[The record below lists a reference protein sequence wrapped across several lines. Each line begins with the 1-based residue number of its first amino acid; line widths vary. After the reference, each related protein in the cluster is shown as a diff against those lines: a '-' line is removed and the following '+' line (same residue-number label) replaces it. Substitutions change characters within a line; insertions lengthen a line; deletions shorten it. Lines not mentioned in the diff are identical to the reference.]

1 MPDTETDRAAS
12 VKSAT
17 RYKIEA
23 ARPNAHLFDIELEI
37 SEPDSKGQQLSLPAW
52 VPGSYRIR
60 DFARHITSLSARSLN
75 DSVAVKKLDKSTW
88 QCAPVNGRLT
98 IHYQVYAK
106 DRSVRGA
113 YLDQRHGF
121 FDGSNI
127 FLRAHGQ
134 EEWPSCISIS
144 PPSGDTGHWQLATGL
159 QVVQVND
166 RGFGDFQAQSYAEL
180 IDCPI
185 EMGDLDF
192 LEFSAG
198 GIPHTMAISGK
209 HDADKDR
216 LATDLALIC
225 HQHIDLF
232 GSVPVDN
239 YLFLLTVVSDGYGGL
254 EHRNSSSLISRR
266 DDLPAQ
272 AEDGISKGYRR
283 FLGLCSHEYF
293 HMWNVK
299 RLRPAALAE
308 SDLSAEAY
316 TEMLWVFEGVTSYY
330 DDLALVRSGVITD
343 CSYLELLS
351 QTITRVLQ
359 GPGRLHQSL
368 AESSFDA
375 WSKFYQQN
383 ENSPNA
389 IVSYYAK
396 GSLVA
401 LALDLLIRSET
412 NGACSLDDVMR
423 AVWDKYGQS
432 ETGMPETAFEDL
444 ASEISGLELKGFFD
458 NAVRGTDDLPLA
470 EYLETVGVVYKERPA
485 VSLDDPGGSVKG
497 KSIPVWLGIKT
508 RVEAGRLLVTH
519 VLENGPGQKSGLS
532 AGDELLAL
540 NDIRLTG
547 KTLVKRLRRLQ
558 AGQNTRLKIFR
569 DDVLIELP
577 LLVEKSPQN
586 CCQLQIDE
594 KADNEILTARSAW
607 LDGTR

>member
-1 MPDTETDRAAS
+1 MKPTIQYRIG
-12 VKSAT
+12 SAKPT
-17 RYKIEA
+17 
-23 ARPNAHLFDIELEI
+23 AHLFDVELEI

-60 DFARHITSLSARSLN
+60 DFARHITSFSAHSGE
-75 DSVAVKKLDKSTW
+75 DSVSVKKLDKSTW
-88 QCAPVNGRLT
+88 QCAPANGPLT
-98 IHYQVYAK
+98 VRYQVYAK

-113 YLDQRHGF
+113 HLDRQHGF

-127 FLRAHGQ
+127 FLRVHGQ
-134 EEWPSCISIS
+134 EERPSHITIS

-159 QVVQVND
+159 HVVRIND
-166 RGFGDFQAQSYAEL
+166 RGFGDFQARNFAEL
-180 IDCPI
+180 IDCPV
-185 EMGDLDF
+185 EMGELDF
-192 LEFSAG
+192 VEFSAG
-198 GIPHTMAISGK
+198 GIPHAMAISGK

-216 LATDLALIC
+216 LAIDLALVC

-232 GSVPVDN
+232 GSVPVDS
-239 YLFLLTVVSDGYGGL
+239 YLFLLTVVSNDYGGL

-272 AEDGISKGYRR
+272 SADGISKGYRR

-330 DDLALVRSGVITD
+330 DDLALVRSGVIAD
-343 CSYLELLS
+343 SSYLDLLS

-375 WSKFYQQN
+375 WSKFYRQN

-401 LALDLLIRSET
+401 LALDLLIRRET
-412 NGACSLDDVMR
+412 IGKCSLDDVMR
-423 AVWDKYGQS
+423 AVWGKYGQS
-432 ETGMPETAFEDL
+432 EKGMPETAFEEL
-444 ASEISGLELKGFFD
+444 ASEICGLDLKDFFD

-470 EYLETVGVVYKERPA
+470 EYLETVGVIYKERPA
-485 VSLDDPGGSVKG
+485 FSLDDPGGPVKG

-508 RVEAGRLLVTH
+508 RVEAGRLVVTH
-519 VLENGPGQKSGLS
+519 VLENGPGQKFGLS

-540 NDIRLTG
+540 NDIRLTR
-547 KTLVKRLRRLQ
+547 KTLEKRLRRLQ
-558 AGQNTRLKIFR
+558 AGDSTRLSIFR
-569 DDVLIELP
+569 DDVLLELP

-586 CCQLQIDE
+586 RCQLQLDK
-594 KADNEILTARSAW
+594 KAGSEILTARTAW
-607 LDGTR
+607 LGGSR

>member
-1 MPDTETDRAAS
+1 MKPAVLYR
-12 VKSAT
+12 
-17 RYKIEA
+17 IGA
-23 ARPNAHLFDIELEI
+23 ARPNAHLFDVELEI
-37 SEPDSKGQQLSLPAW
+37 SKPDAKGQQLSLPAW
-52 VPGSYRIR
+52 VPGSYMIR
-60 DFARHITSLSARSLN
+60 DFARHITSLAAHSGA
-75 DSVAVKKLDKSTW
+75 DSVIVRKLDKSTW
-88 QCAPVNGRLT
+88 QCAPVNGPLIVR
-98 IHYQVYAK
+98 YQVYAK

-113 YLDQRHGF
+113 HLDSRHGF

-127 FLRAHGQ
+127 FLRVHGQ
-134 EEWPSCISIS
+134 EERPSGISIA
-144 PPSGDTGHWQLATGL
+144 PPSGDTGRWRLATGL
-159 QVVQVND
+159 QVVQIDD

-180 IDCPI
+180 IDCPVQ
-185 EMGDLDF
+185 MGELDF
-192 LEFSAG
+192 VEFSAG
-198 GIPHTMAISGK
+198 GIPHAMAISGK

-232 GSVPVDN
+232 GSVPVDS

-272 AEDGISKGYRR
+272 ADEGISKGYRR

-343 CSYLELLS
+343 TSYLDLLS

-375 WSKFYQQN
+375 WSKFYRQN

-401 LALDLLIRSET
+401 LALDLLIRRET
-412 NGACSLDDVMR
+412 KGVCSLDDVMR
-423 AVWDKYGQS
+423 AAWEKYGQI

-444 ASEISGLELKGFFD
+444 ASEVSGVELKEFFAH
-458 NAVRGTDDLPLA
+458 AVRGTDDLPLA
-470 EYLETVGVVYKERPA
+470 EYLESVGIIYKLRPA
-485 VSLDDPGGSVKG
+485 VSLDDTGGPAKG
-497 KSIPVWLGIKT
+497 KSMPVWFGIKT
-508 RVEAGRLLVTH
+508 RVVAGRLIVTH
-519 VLENGPGQKSGLS
+519 VLENGPGQKAGLS

-540 NDIRLTG
+540 NDIRLTA
-547 KTLVKRLRRLQ
+547 KTLEKRLRRLQ
-558 AGQNTRLKIFR
+558 AGEITRLSVFR
-569 DDVLIELP
+569 EDVLIELP
-577 LLVEKSPQN
+577 LLVEESPRH
-586 CCQLQIDE
+586 CCQLLLNE
-594 KADNEILTARSAW
+594 EADGEILAARSAW
-607 LDGTR
+607 LGGIR